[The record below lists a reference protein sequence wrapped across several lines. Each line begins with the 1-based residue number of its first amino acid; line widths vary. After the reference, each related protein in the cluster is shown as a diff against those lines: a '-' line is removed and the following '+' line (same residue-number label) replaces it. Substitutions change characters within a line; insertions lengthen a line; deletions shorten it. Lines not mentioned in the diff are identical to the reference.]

1 MATEKAT
8 EKASSDRSKAL
19 DTALAQIERQ
29 FGKGAVMKM
38 SERANAVVE
47 VIPTGSIS
55 LDIALG
61 IGGLPRGRVVE
72 IYGPESSGKTTLA
85 LHAIANAQRAG
96 GIAALIAASAFL
108 IIGVAIAYAVIR
120 LGRAI
125 DEVGGAVRD
134 IAKETAP
141 LLNEVTTTVELVNG
155 PLQSINKVTKTMEDF
170 TSKVSESASG
180 FLDKNQ
186 MAMKAAGAVL
196 TAAQLRKKKKGK
208 KSKKAKSSK
217 YVDDEEF

>member
-1 MATEKAT
+1 
-8 EKASSDRSKAL
+8 
-19 DTALAQIERQ
+19 
-29 FGKGAVMKM
+29 M
-38 SERANAVVE
+38 S
-47 VIPTGSIS
+47 
-55 LDIALG
+55 
-61 IGGLPRGRVVE
+61 
-72 IYGPESSGKTTLA
+72 
-85 LHAIANAQRAG
+85 AG
-96 GIAALIAASAFL
+96 GIAAIIAASAL
-108 IIGVAIAYAVIR
+108 LVIGFAIAYAVIR

-125 DEVGGAVRD
+125 DEVGSAVRD

-155 PLQSINKVTKTMEDF
+155 PLQGINRVTKTMEEF
-170 TSKVSESASG
+170 SSKVSESASG

-208 KSKKAKSSK
+208 KSKKAKNSK